1 MADNAGSGGNTFLAF
16 IVGALLVVVVVFG
29 FFYVTGGHMGG
40 TGGTPTAKLDVNVK
54 H

>member
-1 MADNAGSGGNTFLAF
+1 M
-16 IVGALLVVVVVFG
+16 VGILLVVVVGFG

-40 TGGTPTAKLDVNVK
+40 GGTPTAKLDVSVK